1 MMQDILVFLN
11 RERDKNRVLNRR
23 ERARA
28 KRGWMSETYGAQAQ
42 GATYPRHRI
51 LFNKPPPRGL
61 MNSLLSSPL
70 IFFIRRTGRKEN
82 QNRVRTP
89 GQEKRMELE
98 ELELEPTPT
107 SLRCAEIGRP
117 GIASLP
123 IPGAWADLAKG
134 TPGN

>member
-11 RERDKNRVLNRR
+11 RERQKSGFKPP
-23 ERARA
+23 RARESQTRMDVGNL
-28 KRGWMSETYGAQAQ
+28 RGAGTG
-42 GATYPRHRI
+42 RH
-51 LFNKPPPRGL
+51 LSKAPHPFQQTPPRGL